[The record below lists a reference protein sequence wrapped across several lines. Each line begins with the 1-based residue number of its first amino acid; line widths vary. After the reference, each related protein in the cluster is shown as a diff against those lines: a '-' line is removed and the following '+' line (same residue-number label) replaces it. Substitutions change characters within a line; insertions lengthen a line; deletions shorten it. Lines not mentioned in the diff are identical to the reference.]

1 MVGLHYDVAPDVTV
15 GDEELADGVEDD
27 EEEVPVLPV
36 VPVVPESEEP
46 EFVPEELLLLV
57 TAVEPDEAFESAAP
71 RPAPAPG

>member
-1 MVGLHYDVAPDVTV
+1 VAPDVTV

-46 EFVPEELLLLV
+46 EFVPEELLLWV
-57 TAVEPDEAFESAAP
+57 TAVELDEEFEFAAS
-71 RPAPAPG
+71 RPALAPG